1 MSYDD
6 AYALLLTHEARLEH
20 NQIAKYVF
28 NANYGMVNSNYS
40 LGRDSGRRR
49 GYGCSRYHGH
59 FNVGNMNHY
68 GGRGMFFHAYSK
80 GFPNDNGSYNL
91 ARGYSPQMP
100 IHKASSHNK
109 SVFNMSYDS
118 FTDESS
124 DNALICQICHKS
136 SHTADACWHRYT
148 KNYIAP
154 VRSFGR
160 VRGSKA
166 AYMTNFEPFTEF
178 GPYIANSHAMN

>member
-1 MSYDD
+1 MMM
-6 AYALLLTHEARLEH
+6 LMLCLTHEARLEH

-109 SVFNMSYDS
+109 SVFNMSHDS